1 MLRRPPPNNRAQKPR
16 GFSYPY
22 FSIVNCSGS
31 STGAPNVDV
40 DLGAGG
46 GAAFGLGTA
55 IARGGVALARTSG
68 VSDGLGEVF
77 FFGVGDFSPVAF
89 FFFFGFGEVSFAGD
103 FLAFG
108 FGVAFG
114 VSLGV
119 GDTSDSS
126 AGVFLAFAF
135 GFGAGEVDFFFLC
148 GEVFGFGVGVGESSV
163 TARAFRTRGDFSSSG
178 DCAWRTKPPTTALSA
193 RKVGK
198 QTRKRTTAAQRNRV
212 LRPINRQRNQ
222 NSVNYAGCIADSDAS
237 GLPRLSRS
245 RRRIA
250 FNLPPR
256 SKNKQVRYIHVSRMM
271 IDASA
276 R

>member
-1 MLRRPPPNNRAQKPR
+1 L
-16 GFSYPY
+16 
-22 FSIVNCSGS
+22 C
-31 STGAPNVDV
+31 
-40 DLGAGG
+40 
-46 GAAFGLGTA
+46 GL
-55 IARGGVALARTSG
+55 
-68 VSDGLGEVF
+68 
-77 FFGVGDFSPVAF
+77 GDFSPVVF
-89 FFFFGFGEVSFAGD
+89 FFFFDFGEVSLAAADFFAFAFGVASGVWLGVGD
-103 FLAFG
+103 VSDSSLDVFFALASAFG
-108 FGVAFG
+108 FG
-114 VSLGV
+114 
-119 GDTSDSS
+119 D
-126 AGVFLAFAF
+126 
-135 GFGAGEVDFFFLC
+135 GERGFFFLR

-163 TARAFRTRGDFSSSG
+163 TARAFRTRGDLSSSG

-222 NSVNYAGCIADSDAS
+222 NSVNYAGCIADSDVS